1 MIQRKDGGAEESD
14 GARGASAAGPFSS
27 ALIAEDEPLLAANLA
42 AELASLWPELSVVAN
57 VRDGAAALEAAL
69 ALRPDVLFLDIRMPG
84 MSGIEVAQALV
95 EEWEDTL
102 APPLLVFVTAYDE
115 YAVEAFE
122 QAAVD
127 YVLKPLT
134 TERLERC
141 CKRLRAALAARR
153 DAQDP
158 ATRVPADRQAAAA
171 AAMEAT
177 LLQLRMLLAE
187 RHKPDAAPAPLAVIQ
202 ASIGN
207 TLHFVPIADVLYFA
221 AADKYIQVVTAARD
235 YVIRMSLRQLLAQL
249 DAQNFWQVHR
259 GTVVRVGAIA
269 AAVRDDAGKIR
280 LKLRD
285 RTDMLPVSR
294 LYAHLFKP
302 M

>member
-1 MIQRKDGGAEESD
+1 VAF
-14 GARGASAAGPFSS
+14 AAGAPAR

-42 AELASLWPELSVVAN
+42 AELSRLWPELTIVAN
-57 VRDGAAALEAAL
+57 VRDGTSALEAAF
-69 ALRPDVLFLDIRMPG
+69 ALRPELLFLDIRMPG

-95 EEWEDTL
+95 EDWEDRL

-134 TERLERC
+134 SERLERC

-158 ATRVPADRQAAAA
+158 AKRVPADRQAAAV
-171 AAMEAT
+171 AAMEVT
-177 LLQLRMLLAE
+177 LLQLRRLVEE
-187 RHKPDAAPAPLAVIQ
+187 RGPPPTGPAPLRVIQ

-207 TLHFVPIADVLYFA
+207 TLHFVPIAEVLYFA

-235 YVIRMSLRQLLAQL
+235 YVIRLSLRQLLAQL
-249 DAQNFWQVHR
+249 DAQDFWQVHR

-285 RTDMLPVSR
+285 RADTLPVSR